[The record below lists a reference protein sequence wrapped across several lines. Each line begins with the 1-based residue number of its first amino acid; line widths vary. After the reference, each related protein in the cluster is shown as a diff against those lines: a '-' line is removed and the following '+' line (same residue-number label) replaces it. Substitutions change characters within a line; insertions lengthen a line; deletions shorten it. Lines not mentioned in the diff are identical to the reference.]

1 MRRSVS
7 VCMAVM
13 AFLTVASGAR
23 AQAVRASQFIALE
36 SNRMVEGKTFEFY
49 LTHRADAL
57 LGEEG
62 TNLNNL
68 FGFDT
73 LVWVGYGF
81 VWGVRDSWT
90 LGAYRAVANKNF
102 EVWTRFGWT
111 PTEGPVRTHLAVRGS
126 INFSTDRDFNRRVDA
141 KVRPAL
147 QVIAGADLG
156 RIGLTV
162 APSFVANPA
171 PFSTDEDHTLAVG
184 VGVALQVTEK
194 LSLVGEVTP
203 IVSGFRVRDDRGRS
217 HMSWG
222 LGVQKE
228 VGGHVFTVLITNQVW
243 STLDRYL
250 PGMTTSK
257 PRLGF
262 NLIRRFAL

>member
-1 MRRSVS
+1 MNRSMMV
-7 VCMAVM
+7 AVGVVLAM
-13 AFLTVASGAR
+13 ASGAR
-23 AQAVRASQFIALE
+23 AQAVKASQFVALE
-36 SNRMVEGKTFEFY
+36 SSRMVEGGTLEFY
-49 LTHRADAL
+49 LTHRADGL

-73 LVWVGYGF
+73 LVWVGYGL
-81 VWGVRDSWT
+81 VWGVKDFWT

-111 PTEGPVRTHLAVRGS
+111 PTEGPVTTHLAVRGS

-141 KVRPAL
+141 KVRPAV
-147 QVIAGADLG
+147 QVVAGADLG
-156 RIGLTV
+156 RLSLTV
-162 APSFVANPA
+162 APSWVANPA
-171 PFSTDEDHTLAVG
+171 PFPTDEDHTFAVG
-184 VGVALQVTEK
+184 VGVALQVTEHI
-194 LSLVGEVTP
+194 SLVGEVTP

-222 LGVQKE
+222 VGVQKE
-228 VGGHVFTVLITNQVW
+228 VGGHVFTILITNQVW